1 VDFDKLGGSGESGK
15 GIWSP
20 YRQSPEVG
28 LVRKVHVIALMA
40 ALIYVT
46 TWVLAAPHVQSGS
59 AAANPTSV
67 VGIR

>member
-1 VDFDKLGGSGESGK
+1 MDFDKLGGSGELGK

-28 LVRKVHVIALMA
+28 LVRKVHAIALMV

-46 TWVLAAPHVQSGS
+46 TWVLAAVHVQSRS
-59 AAANPTSV
+59 SAANPASV
-67 VGIR
+67 VRVR